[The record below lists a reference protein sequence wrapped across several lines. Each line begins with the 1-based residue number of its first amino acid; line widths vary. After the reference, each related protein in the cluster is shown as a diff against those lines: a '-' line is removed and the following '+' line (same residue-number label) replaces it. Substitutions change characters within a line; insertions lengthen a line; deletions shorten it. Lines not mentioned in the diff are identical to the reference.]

1 MREVCPTY
9 KTSSSSLNK
18 IKLSF
23 SLKDQ
28 SKDITHFIELSETIF
43 SDNNESSSSKNEL
56 YTATRF
62 TIEQTTELIENS
74 LLSWMTPIQPV

>member
-1 MREVCPTY
+1 M
-9 KTSSSSLNK
+9 NK